1 MNNGGIYMKSADII
15 EKEGLIV
22 IFRGVPLEKIGKTVQ
37 ALYDGGV
44 RIVEIA
50 FNPSDSDTINKTT
63 ALIRKVK
70 ETMGEKMMVG
80 AGTVITEDYVNAA
93 YEAGAEFIFSPD
105 TDVDIIKLTKKL
117 GLISIPGALTPS
129 ECKTAYKNGADI
141 IKLFPATINDIDYI
155 TGITRPL
162 SHIPFICVGGT
173 NENTIEAFIKAGAK
187 GVGTGISILKP
198 ELIEKEDYA
207 EITKLAKLHIEKI
220 KEARKA

>member
-1 MNNGGIYMKSADII
+1 MKSAEII

-22 IFRGVPLEKIGKTVQ
+22 IFRGVALEKIGKTVE
-37 ALYDGGV
+37 ALYNGGV

-50 FNPSDSDTINKTT
+50 FNPSDKDTISKTT

-70 ETMGEKMMVG
+70 EVMGDKMLVG
-80 AGTVITEDYVNAA
+80 AGTVISEEFVLAA

-105 TDVDIIKLTKKL
+105 TDVDIIRLTKKL
-117 GLISIPGALTPS
+117 GLISIPGALTPT

-141 IKLFPATINDIDYI
+141 VKLFPATINDVDYI
-155 TGITRPL
+155 KGITRPL

-198 ELIEKEDYA
+198 ELIENEDYT
-207 EITKLAKLHIEKI
+207 EITRLAKLHIEKI

>member
-1 MNNGGIYMKSADII
+1 MKSAEII

-22 IFRGVPLEKIGKTVQ
+22 IFRGVALEKIGKTVE
-37 ALYDGGV
+37 ALYNGGV

-50 FNPSDSDTINKTT
+50 FNPSDKDTISKTT

-70 ETMGEKMMVG
+70 EVMGDKMLVG
-80 AGTVITEDYVNAA
+80 AGTVISEEFVLAA

-105 TDVDIIKLTKKL
+105 TDVDIIRLTKKL
-117 GLISIPGALTPS
+117 GLISIPGALTPT

-141 IKLFPATINDIDYI
+141 VKLFPATINDIDYI

-198 ELIEKEDYA
+198 ELIENEDYI
-207 EITKLAKLHIEKI
+207 EITRLAKLHIEKI

>member
-1 MNNGGIYMKSADII
+1 MKSAEII

-22 IFRGVPLEKIGKTVQ
+22 IFRGVALEKIGKTVE
-37 ALYDGGV
+37 ALYNGGV

-50 FNPSDSDTINKTT
+50 FNPSDKDTISKTT

-70 ETMGEKMMVG
+70 EVMGDKMLVG
-80 AGTVITEDYVNAA
+80 AGSVISEEFVLAA

-105 TDVDIIKLTKKL
+105 TDVDIIRLTKKL
-117 GLISIPGALTPS
+117 GLISIPGALTPT

-141 IKLFPATINDIDYI
+141 VKLFPATINDVDYI
-155 TGITRPL
+155 KGITRPL

-198 ELIEKEDYA
+198 ELIENEDYT
-207 EITKLAKLHIEKI
+207 EITRLAKLHIEKI